1 MSDSESDA
9 SSGDSDEADGH
20 AYVFAPL
27 QAWISMIRLFR
38 AKFRRGINLSHLRSA
53 FSAAGVTPSSV
64 QGPSSTRMVVYSSR
78 FLRQS
83 FSHYR
88 IRWSAVLRAWGHARG
103 CGARRPSAADKR
115 NIAVISTSVR
125 VLAFNLF
132 GLANKVLP
140 PKCAEMSSCLIRV
153 QFRSVR
159 LLRHACCKSSYDARR
174 HIQFRGSAQ
183 CQSGPHVMRVYLCSA
198 RLLRHACSKGSYDAR
213 SHIQLRGSAQ
223 CLSGPH
229 VYFVRAARLF

>member
-1 MSDSESDA
+1 MHRVAMSDSFHCLNSAAELVWSAKKGSGTEPSNERGGFQAVSDSESDA

-153 QFRSVR
+153 
-159 LLRHACCKSSYDARR
+159 
-174 HIQFRGSAQ
+174 
-183 CQSGPHVMRVYLCSA
+183 
-198 RLLRHACSKGSYDAR
+198 
-213 SHIQLRGSAQ
+213 
-223 CLSGPH
+223 
-229 VYFVRAARLF
+229 